1 MSPLKIRI
9 YYKER
14 EKEFIVKELSRHYLN
29 QIIRIIPPLMVGT
42 FVDVACPPEN
52 MAMERTEYLFYDI
65 LCQNHNDLG
74 CVMRKYCTYST

>member
-42 FVDVACPPEN
+42 FVDVACPPEK
-52 MAMERTEYLFYDI
+52 MATERTEYLFYNI
-65 LCQNHNDLG
+65 LAKTIMTWI
-74 CVMRKYCTYST
+74 VS